1 MRSLNQCII
10 LASLLAGSI
19 AGYGQTSLVGEWHG
33 TDNNLPT
40 IDLNIKQNAGQT
52 TGSAVFYMI
61 KRNSDGGNPYVFGQA
76 TGPME
81 NLNYAPEKLSFD
93 MHRRDGSLVSFRVEL
108 ADANHAKLFR
118 TSDHAPEGSGFP
130 LVRVKP

>member
-1 MRSLNQCII
+1 MKTLNKCIL
-10 LASLLAGSI
+10 LAYLLAGSI

-40 IDLNIKQNAGQT
+40 IDLNIKQDAGQT
-52 TGSAVFYMI
+52 IGSAVFYMI
-61 KRNSDGGNPYVFGQA
+61 KRNSDGSKPYVFGQA

-108 ADANHAKLFR
+108 VDSAHARLFR
-118 TSDHAPEGSGFP
+118 TSDNAAEGAGFP
-130 LVRVKP
+130 LVRVNP